1 MYLERW
7 FSPSRIELVLRPN
20 RSLSRR
26 GLVGF
31 YLLMSTASLAVA
43 ASSAAQGNV
52 FAPYF
57 AVAELSLLAFCL
69 WLVWKAGER
78 EERILLSATEVEVV
92 REPGGQRFQ
101 FHPFWARIFE
111 VPEEAGRRRLRI
123 GSHGR
128 FAELGSFLPD
138 AEREEVARRLRA
150 LLAELRVSTLP
161 D

>member
-1 MYLERW
+1 VYEERRC
-7 FSPSRIELVLRPN
+7 PSAGIELVLRPN
-20 RSLSRR
+20 RSLTRR
-26 GLVGF
+26 GLAGF
-31 YLLMSTASLAVA
+31 YLLMSGASLAVA

-52 FAPYF
+52 FAPFF
-57 AVAELSLLAFCL
+57 AVAELSFLALCL

-78 EERILLSATEVEVV
+78 EERILLSAGRIEVV

-111 VPEEAGRRRLRI
+111 FPEEAGGRRLRI

-138 AEREEVARRLRA
+138 AEREQLASRLRA
-150 LLAELRVSTLP
+150 LLADLRVSLP
-161 D
+161 PD